1 VDAQAI
7 ADAFRLG
14 HASSLSD
21 PVARGELGEIRRLE
35 TDRGTWAVK
44 QEFEPWDDE
53 ADLPDA
59 EQSGAFQLAC
69 WRSGVPCPR
78 PVATADERFSVDVAG
93 EAVRV
98 YTWVGIADPDT
109 GLDPAAVGELV
120 ARMHAVQFRPE
131 YPVHEWFEAPI
142 GRREWKGVLKASR
155 AAGAPY
161 ADRLADVL
169 PHLVAVESIL
179 TPMRPVQF
187 CHLDL
192 WADNLRR
199 AADGGLCVIDF
210 DNCGPA
216 DPTRELAMVLFEFG
230 QATPCA
236 KSVCTTR
243 TSPPADPDGCGHPRT
258 SPSPSPS
265 STTSVTATSRCGSP
279 REIRRPGPGRWP
291 ASRSFS
297 ASRCTSPPSTAS
309 SPRSVARV
317 VTDEDHVQVCPDLVD
332 LHGERRVVGVAPRR
346 LE

>member
-1 VDAQAI
+1 MNAQAI

-78 PVATADERFSVDVAG
+78 PVATADARFSVDVAG
-93 EAVRV
+93 EAVRF
-98 YTWVGIADPDT
+98 YTWVDIADPDT

-179 TPMRPVQF
+179 TPMRPVQV

-230 QATPCA
+230 QSDA
-236 KSVCTTR
+236 V
-243 TSPPADPDGCGHPRT
+243 
-258 SPSPSPS
+258 
-265 STTSVTATSRCGSP
+265 
-279 REIRRPGPGRWP
+279 REVRLYDAYVAAGGPGRVRAPEDVALTVAQLHHIGHRHLTMWLAARDQEARARSLAGVEEFLGQP
-291 ASRSFS
+291 LLLADVDRLVATVSR
-297 ASRCTSPPSTAS
+297 AGGDR
-309 SPRSVARV
+309 
-317 VTDEDHVQVCPDLVD
+317 
-332 LHGERRVVGVAPRR
+332 
-346 LE
+346 